1 MRIRKADMYMNDR
14 ANTSKIVCDIHMLH
28 MGYVS
33 EIHWHDF
40 FELEVVL
47 EGRGYN
53 ILNGKRYEVVPGS
66 AFLLSYNDFHT
77 VNAQTDLKIYN
88 IAFTQDSISTEIMNV
103 LTHDGNMTCT
113 FDINDLEEFE
123 NQMNFAERQKENPD
137 FYRILKKNCL
147 ETLLIKMITD
157 SSGSKPSFSSVVQ
170 NAVLIINN
178 EFRSD
183 ISLEYVAS
191 KLFLTPNYLGTVFKE
206 SVGCSFRNY
215 LKALRMRYARD
226 LLVTT
231 NLTVK
236 EIAEEC
242 GFSSTEYFTNVFKQ
256 AVNISPT
263 AYRNKNGHA

>member
-1 MRIRKADMYMNDR
+1 MRIRKADMYMNNS
-14 ANTSKIVCDIHMLH
+14 ANISKIVCDIHMLH
-28 MGYVS
+28 KGYVS

-53 ILNGKRYEVVPGS
+53 TLNGERYEIVPGS
-66 AFLLSYNDFHT
+66 AFLLAYNDFHT

-88 IAFTQDSISTEIMNV
+88 IAFTHDSISTEIMNV
-103 LTHDGNMTCT
+103 LTHYGNMTCT
-113 FDINDLEEFE
+113 LGINDLKEFE
-123 NQMNFAERQKENPD
+123 NQMKFAERQKENPV

-147 ETLLIKMITD
+147 ESLLIKMITE
-157 SSGSKPSFSSVVQ
+157 SSGSRSPFSSVVQ
-170 NAVLIINN
+170 KAVLIINN
-178 EFRSD
+178 EFRND

-191 KLFLTPNYLGTVFKE
+191 KLFLTPNYLGTIFKE

-231 NLTVK
+231 DLTVK

-242 GFSSTEYFTNVFKQ
+242 GFGSTEYFTSVFRQ
-256 AVNISPT
+256 TLNTSPT
-263 AYRNKNGHA
+263 AYRNKNGRA